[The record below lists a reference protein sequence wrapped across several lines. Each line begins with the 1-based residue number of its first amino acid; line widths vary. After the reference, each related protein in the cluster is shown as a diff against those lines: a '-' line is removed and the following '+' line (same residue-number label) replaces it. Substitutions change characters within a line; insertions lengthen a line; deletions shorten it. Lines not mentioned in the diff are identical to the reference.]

1 MSSFKVKLVAYFVLL
16 ALVPLAA
23 TFWGFRSIAMRSEL
37 RQADARLQAGLRAT
51 VAAYDAELAD
61 ARARADSLARRR
73 DFARALARRNRP
85 ALERLLPARVR
96 VVAPGL
102 SVGSRPRGRV
112 VTESVTLTSPRG
124 PLGRVVAAVVLDDNL
139 ARRLAERSGLT
150 GGDRLRFVA
159 GRAPLQP
166 ATVTLGSVR
175 YRAVAAPP
183 LEVLTPKA
191 KVGAAA
197 ARTEHRLLAAL
208 LATLVLVG
216 LVAWLEGSTIVRSIR
231 RLVGAAN
238 AIAKGD
244 LDRRVPVQG
253 RDELAVLAGSFNDM
267 AQQLG
272 ERLQELEAERGRLQ
286 DAITLFGAAL
296 TATHDV
302 DQLLRVVLDAELEA
316 TGATGGLVIVDG
328 GIAAQAGVIA
338 GDERIEVPLRAGRT
352 NFGRLVLSGES
363 FSDDD
368 RMTAASLAAHAV
380 VALDIAHLH
389 RIVEQ
394 QALVDGLTG
403 LANRRAGERALA
415 GAAVR
420 QPGEPVDE
428 RLLLDDPVQVRDVER
443 HDRVRRERRG
453 RHPVVVA
460 EALSAEDEPAEVRAA
475 GAQRHL
481 DSLVS
486 GDHPGLRCDP
496 TVDDHEPAGR
506 AGRLEL
512 GVQHDPEQLVDVVR
526 RGERRAEERDR
537 VLQAPALGLELLQPL
552 AELLR
557 HVVERAREYGE
568 LVASL
573 HRHAAVEISLR
584 DRVRC
589 AHQPADR
596 ADDRAPLEPRD
607 EADEDERREQCGE
620 QAMLGPRRRR
630 VDLRLRCQHLE
641 RRRRDGAVAHA
652 PERHRRRLERRAA
665 GDEPE
670 TVAARQTGTLGE
682 PAGEVVVE
690 DDRCDDATE
699 RAARTRERDA
709 LRDDAAAGAR
719 ADAQAGRDDA
729 HAGGQQA
736 LEGGAVPAC
745 ERAREVSP
753 PGQAVRARA
762 CVRELGV
769 VRGDRGAET
778 CLQPCIGLPQLAA
791 HRDRPEAPER
801 GRERHQREQHEIG
814 HKLDLEAAHPL
825 SIRPPL
831 PISPL
836 HSSVERGE
844 IMRVLGGRAT
854 AGLLLSGAV
863 FASLALP
870 RIFESSQGPLP
881 AVAAPATTLPG
892 NVFAP
897 ADVFASRTV
906 PVSGALAAALR
917 RAAAAPAGRALRV
930 SAIPFLGLPHGTAA
944 TPEALTPG
952 TNTPTPAA
960 PEPVPAPAAPA
971 TPAAPAAPA
980 PAPAPQPD
988 PSPAPAAP
996 ADNGNGNN
1004 GQGQG
1009 NGNGQG
1015 QGNGN
1020 AKPDHG
1026 GPDNGHGNGKHAGG

>member
-191 KVGAAA
+191 KIDAAA

-368 RMTAASLAAHAV
+368 RMTAASLASHAV
-380 VALDIAHLH
+380 VALDNAHLH

-403 LANRRAGERALA
+403 LANRRAGERALETELARAKRFGGSLALVFCDLDNFKTVNDRHGHLA
-415 GAAVR
+415 GDDVLRELASVL
-420 QPGEPVDE
+420 GETI
-428 RLLLDDPVQVRDVER
+428 R
-443 HDRVRRERRG
+443 
-453 RHPVVVA
+453 
-460 EALSAEDEPAEVRAA
+460 
-475 GAQRHL
+475 
-481 DSLVS
+481 
-486 GDHPGLRCDP
+486 
-496 TVDDHEPAGR
+496 TVDVAARWGGEEFA
-506 AGRLEL
+506 
-512 GVQHDPEQLVDVVR
+512 LVLPGTD
-526 RGERRAEERDR
+526 AEGG
-537 VLQAPALGLELLQPL
+537 ALF
-552 AELLR
+552 A
-557 HVVERAREYGE
+557 ERARETLEARTILTADGE
-568 LVASL
+568 PIRTTASF
-573 HRHAAVEISLR
+573 
-584 DRVRC
+584 
-589 AHQPADR
+589 
-596 ADDRAPLEPRD
+596 
-607 EADEDERREQCGE
+607 G
-620 QAMLGPRRRR
+620 
-630 VDLRLRCQHLE
+630 
-641 RRRRDGAVAHA
+641 
-652 PERHRRRLERRAA
+652 
-665 GDEPE
+665 
-670 TVAARQTGTLGE
+670 VAAF
-682 PAGEVVVE
+682 
-690 DDRCDDATE
+690 
-699 RAARTRERDA
+699 
-709 LRDDAAAGAR
+709 
-719 ADAQAGRDDA
+719 
-729 HAGGQQA
+729 
-736 LEGGAVPAC
+736 
-745 ERAREVSP
+745 
-753 PGQAVRARA
+753 
-762 CVRELGV
+762 
-769 VRGDRGAET
+769 
-778 CLQPCIGLPQLAA
+778 
-791 HRDRPEAPER
+791 PEHGSE
-801 GRERHQREQHEIG
+801 
-814 HKLDLEAAHPL
+814 
-825 SIRPPL
+825 
-831 PISPL
+831 
-836 HSSVERGE
+836 
-844 IMRVLGGRAT
+844 
-854 AGLLLSGAV
+854 
-863 FASLALP
+863 
-870 RIFESSQGPLP
+870 
-881 AVAAPATTLPG
+881 
-892 NVFAP
+892 
-897 ADVFASRTV
+897 
-906 PVSGALAAALR
+906 LAAAADAALYQAK
-917 RAAAAPAGRALRV
+917 RAGKNRVETAETPPAVRPR
-930 SAIPFLGLPHGTAA
+930 S
-944 TPEALTPG
+944 
-952 TNTPTPAA
+952 
-960 PEPVPAPAAPA
+960 
-971 TPAAPAAPA
+971 
-980 PAPAPQPD
+980 
-988 PSPAPAAP
+988 
-996 ADNGNGNN
+996 
-1004 GQGQG
+1004 
-1009 NGNGQG
+1009 
-1015 QGNGN
+1015 
-1020 AKPDHG
+1020 
-1026 GPDNGHGNGKHAGG
+1026 